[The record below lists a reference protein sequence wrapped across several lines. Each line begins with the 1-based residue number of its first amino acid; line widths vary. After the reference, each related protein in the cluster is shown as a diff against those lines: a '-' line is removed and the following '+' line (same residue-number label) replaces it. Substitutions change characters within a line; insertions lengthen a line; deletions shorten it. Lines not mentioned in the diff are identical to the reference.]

1 MPMKE
6 ERKNYLLNYAKE
18 HVKRIPLDVPHEM
31 YDNIKA
37 HADRA
42 GMPVNRY
49 LKTAA
54 EEKMAREDE
63 GQGGEA

>member
-1 MPMKE
+1 MMKYWRE
-6 ERKNYLLNYAKE
+6 N
-18 HVKRIPLDVPHEM
+18 VKRVPLDMSHEM

-54 EEKMAREDE
+54 EEKMARDDASQADSE
-63 GQGGEA
+63 

>member
-18 HVKRIPLDVPHEM
+18 HVKRIPLDVSHEM

-54 EEKMAREDE
+54 EEKMACEDE